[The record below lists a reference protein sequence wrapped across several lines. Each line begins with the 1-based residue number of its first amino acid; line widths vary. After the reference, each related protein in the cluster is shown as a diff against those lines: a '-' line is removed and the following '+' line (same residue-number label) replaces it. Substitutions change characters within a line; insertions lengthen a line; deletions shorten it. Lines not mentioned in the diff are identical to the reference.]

1 MAHASD
7 WTPCTRYKVKRQFD
21 PIAGAGFEIARMHA
35 RLLIGLAV
43 ATSLLAGCYGR
54 HQKFRSADVT
64 GADWGKSLAL
74 TGHDGKAR
82 TLADFNGKLIVLTFG
97 YTNCSQICR
106 TTLADM
112 AQVVGAMKAKA
123 DRVQVLFVTLDPA
136 RDTPKPLAK
145 YVSTFHPRFL
155 GLYGNAAATER
166 AAKEFKV
173 VYSARNGYA
182 AEHSAQSYVF
192 DTEGR
197 LRLVIKPERIGPDL
211 AHDLEELMREARK
224 GGRKT

>member
-1 MAHASD
+1 
-7 WTPCTRYKVKRQFD
+7 
-21 PIAGAGFEIARMHA
+21 MHA
-35 RLLIGLAV
+35 RFLVGLAV
-43 ATSLLAGCYGR
+43 AALLLAGCYSR

-82 TLADFNGKLIVLTFG
+82 TLADFKGKLIVLTFG
-97 YTNCSQICR
+97 YTNCPQICR
-106 TTLADM
+106 TTLADIV
-112 AQVVGAMKAKA
+112 QVVGAMKARG

-136 RDTPKPLAK
+136 RDTPKALAR
-145 YVSTFHPRFL
+145 YLAAFHPRFI
-155 GLYGNAAATER
+155 GLYGHAAVTER
-166 AAKEFKV
+166 AAKEFKI
-173 VYSARNGYA
+173 VYTARNGYV

-192 DTEGR
+192 DTDGR